1 MLGEGQLDDQIHDKP
16 IFSQPALIEAQK
28 AAEDLKKLFDV
39 ALPAGEAEK
48 VSQCYFTKCDVLMRK
63 WCPAGRPADEDWAV
77 VNQIVVPPEYRQE
90 ILRLSHD
97 IPVAGHL
104 GVRKTVARI
113 EAHFHWPGLRKD
125 VSEYRSCHACQV
137 VGKPQHRIKP
147 APLIPIPVSQEPFSR
162 VLIDCVGPLPKT
174 RTGSQ
179 YLLTIMDTTTRF
191 PEAFPLR
198 NIKAKTVIDALLMF
212 FTRYGLP
219 HEIQSDQGSNF
230 TSNVFQ
236 EVMYQLGIKQINS
249 SAYHPQSQGAL
260 ERYHQTLKTM
270 IKSYCLENSGD
281 WDKGIPFLLF
291 ASRDTPNDSTGFTP
305 FELVFGHEPRGPLKV
320 VKEQLLSEM
329 KEESENVLDYVSQ
342 FRERLSRACELAGQH
357 LKSSQV
363 VMKARAD
370 KKAESR
376 SFEHGDKVLVLLP
389 MPGEPLRA
397 KFSGPYMVERK
408 LGKETYLVSTPDRR
422 KTKRVCHINM
432 LKKYYDHEDRVPVAV
447 VCEETVDSDP
457 DMLEFTEEADFGSG
471 MSGKVNNS
479 QVMANP
485 AEVLGHLS
493 EQEQHD
499 VIEILCEYPAVCTD
513 KLGCTLRTV
522 HDVDV
527 GDSLPIK
534 QHPYR
539 LNPRKKHQVQTE
551 LQYMLDCGIVEP
563 SQSCWSSPVVLVPK
577 PDGSQRFCI
586 DYRKVNA
593 VTKPDSFPLPRIEDC
608 IDQVGSAK
616 FITKLDLMK
625 GYWQVPLSRRAKE
638 VSAFVT
644 PQGLFQCR
652 VMPFGMRN
660 APATFQRLMTDVIAG
675 LDNVVVYIDDILV
688 FSDTWSDHLAYLRD
702 LFDRLTK
709 AGLVVNLAK
718 CEFAK
723 ATVTY
728 LGHEVGR
735 GHVVP
740 RQAKVQAIVEFPAP
754 SSKKE
759 VMRFLGMCGFYRK
772 FVPNFSDLVAPL
784 TDLLKKGIK
793 FEWSSSCEIAFQKLK
808 AVLMSKP
815 VLDAPNF
822 QKPFQLATDASDV
835 GVGAVLLQMD
845 DMGLLKPISYFSKK
859 LNPHQRRYSTIE
871 KECLG
876 LVLAVQHFDVY
887 ISNSSEVSGRDQPLR
902 TRLVGGSGSF
912 EGRVEVLYQGAW
924 GTVCDDLWG
933 LDDAHVVCHT
943 LGYLRASA
951 YDRSA
956 NFGQGTGEIILDNV
970 QCTGSES
977 NIAFCEHN
985 GYLSHNCGH
994 YEDAGV
1000 TCDGIEPL
1008 RTRLV
1013 GGSGSF
1019 EGRVEVYY
1027 QGAWGTVCD
1036 DLWGLDDAHV
1046 VCHTLGYPNAS
1057 AYSSS
1062 ANFGQGTG
1070 EIILD
1075 NVQCTGSESNLA
1087 FCQHNG
1093 YLSHNCVHSEDAGV
1107 TCDGIAQKN
1116 AYSDTCEPAFKT
1128 PRLRQMYARNE

>member
-1 MLGEGQLDDQIHDKP
+1 MLADGYELTHKGSRSPLTRRWNPTQAPSSSSWNGDKSRSPTAKRKSSNTGTNQDSGVRTEGRLFCAYCKKEGHLKTQCTRLKDKKLEQEITQPSGFVRPAAVDMQQHEMNDHNETKRSDQVRDGGHDEEIDEGFLDFVSYGTVRFSVDDKELPITILRDSGSMKTLLIADASSLDTENFTGKKVLIQDVNDGFKPVPLYNIELSSGLVSGPVTVGIVTKLPMRGISMLLGNDLAGVTRAQAMKEKEEDDNDGEVNLGDTFFRMLGEGQLDDQIHDKP

-113 EAHFHWPGLRKD
+113 AAHFYWPGLRKD

-236 EVMYQLGIKQINS
+236 EVMYQLEIKQINS

-291 ASRDTPNDSTGFTP
+291 ASRDTPYDSTGFTP
-305 FELVFGHEPRGPLKV
+305 FELVFGHEPREPLKV
-320 VKEQLLSEM
+320 VKEQLLSEI
-329 KEESENVLDYVSQ
+329 KEGSENVLDYVSQ

-389 MPGEPLRA
+389 IPGEPLRA

-432 LKKYYDHEDRVPVAV
+432 LKKYYDREDRVPVAV

-457 DMLEFTEEADFGSG
+457 DMLEFTEEADIGSG
-471 MSGKVNNS
+471 MSGW
-479 QVMANP
+479 
-485 AEVLGHLS
+485 
-493 EQEQHD
+493 
-499 VIEILCEYPAVCTD
+499 T
-513 KLGCTLRTV
+513 
-522 HDVDV
+522 
-527 GDSLPIK
+527 
-534 QHPYR
+534 
-539 LNPRKKHQVQTE
+539 
-551 LQYMLDCGIVEP
+551 
-563 SQSCWSSPVVLVPK
+563 
-577 PDGSQRFCI
+577 
-586 DYRKVNA
+586 
-593 VTKPDSFPLPRIEDC
+593 
-608 IDQVGSAK
+608 
-616 FITKLDLMK
+616 
-625 GYWQVPLSRRAKE
+625 
-638 VSAFVT
+638 
-644 PQGLFQCR
+644 
-652 VMPFGMRN
+652 
-660 APATFQRLMTDVIAG
+660 
-675 LDNVVVYIDDILV
+675 
-688 FSDTWSDHLAYLRD
+688 
-702 LFDRLTK
+702 
-709 AGLVVNLAK
+709 
-718 CEFAK
+718 
-723 ATVTY
+723 
-728 LGHEVGR
+728 

-754 SSKKE
+754 LSKKE

-793 FEWSSSCEIAFQKLK
+793 FEWSSTCERAFQKLK

-845 DMGLLKPISYFSKK
+845 DMGLLKPNSYFSKK
-859 LNPHQRRYSTIE
+859 LNPHQQRYSTIE

-887 ISNSSEVSGRDQPLR
+887 ISNSSEVTVFTDHNPLTFLERFRNKNQRLFRWSLFLQP
-902 TRLVGGSGSF
+902 
-912 EGRVEVLYQGAW
+912 Y
-924 GTVCDDLWG
+924 G
-933 LDDAHVVCHT
+933 LKVAHIKGKDNIIADT
-943 LGYLRASA
+943 LSRA
-951 YDRSA
+951 
-956 NFGQGTGEIILDNV
+956 
-970 QCTGSES
+970 
-977 NIAFCEHN
+977 
-985 GYLSHNCGH
+985 
-994 YEDAGV
+994 
-1000 TCDGIEPL
+1000 
-1008 RTRLV
+1008 
-1013 GGSGSF
+1013 
-1019 EGRVEVYY
+1019 
-1027 QGAWGTVCD
+1027 
-1036 DLWGLDDAHV
+1036 
-1046 VCHTLGYPNAS
+1046 
-1057 AYSSS
+1057 
-1062 ANFGQGTG
+1062 
-1070 EIILD
+1070 
-1075 NVQCTGSESNLA
+1075 
-1087 FCQHNG
+1087 
-1093 YLSHNCVHSEDAGV
+1093 
-1107 TCDGIAQKN
+1107 
-1116 AYSDTCEPAFKT
+1116 
-1128 PRLRQMYARNE
+1128 

>member
-1 MLGEGQLDDQIHDKP
+1 MTP
-16 IFSQPALIEAQK
+16 
-28 AAEDLKKLFDV
+28 
-39 ALPAGEAEK
+39 
-48 VSQCYFTKCDVLMRK
+48 
-63 WCPAGRPADEDWAV
+63 
-77 VNQIVVPPEYRQE
+77 
-90 ILRLSHD
+90 
-97 IPVAGHL
+97 
-104 GVRKTVARI
+104 
-113 EAHFHWPGLRKD
+113 
-125 VSEYRSCHACQV
+125 
-137 VGKPQHRIKP
+137 
-147 APLIPIPVSQEPFSR
+147 
-162 VLIDCVGPLPKT
+162 
-174 RTGSQ
+174 
-179 YLLTIMDTTTRF
+179 
-191 PEAFPLR
+191 
-198 NIKAKTVIDALLMF
+198 
-212 FTRYGLP
+212 
-219 HEIQSDQGSNF
+219 QGSN
-230 TSNVFQ
+230 
-236 EVMYQLGIKQINS
+236 
-249 SAYHPQSQGAL
+249 
-260 ERYHQTLKTM
+260 
-270 IKSYCLENSGD
+270 
-281 WDKGIPFLLF
+281 
-291 ASRDTPNDSTGFTP
+291 P

-389 MPGEPLRA
+389 IPGEPLRA

-432 LKKYYDHEDRVPVAV
+432 LKKYYDREDRVPVAV
-447 VCEETVDSDP
+447 VCEETVNSDP
-457 DMLEFTEEADFGSG
+457 DMLEFTEEADIGSG

-625 GYWQVPLSRRAKE
+625 RYWQVPLSRRAKE
-638 VSAFVT
+638 VSVFVT

-688 FSDTWSDHLAYLRD
+688 FSNTWSDHLAYMRD

-822 QKPFQLATDASDV
+822 RKPFQLATDASDV

-887 ISNSSEVSGRDQPLR
+887 ISNSSEVTVFTDHNPLTFLERFRNKNQRLFRWSLFLQP
-902 TRLVGGSGSF
+902 
-912 EGRVEVLYQGAW
+912 Y
-924 GTVCDDLWG
+924 G
-933 LDDAHVVCHT
+933 LKVTHIKGKDNIIADT
-943 LGYLRASA
+943 LSRA
-951 YDRSA
+951 
-956 NFGQGTGEIILDNV
+956 
-970 QCTGSES
+970 
-977 NIAFCEHN
+977 
-985 GYLSHNCGH
+985 
-994 YEDAGV
+994 
-1000 TCDGIEPL
+1000 
-1008 RTRLV
+1008 
-1013 GGSGSF
+1013 
-1019 EGRVEVYY
+1019 
-1027 QGAWGTVCD
+1027 
-1036 DLWGLDDAHV
+1036 
-1046 VCHTLGYPNAS
+1046 
-1057 AYSSS
+1057 
-1062 ANFGQGTG
+1062 
-1070 EIILD
+1070 
-1075 NVQCTGSESNLA
+1075 
-1087 FCQHNG
+1087 
-1093 YLSHNCVHSEDAGV
+1093 
-1107 TCDGIAQKN
+1107 
-1116 AYSDTCEPAFKT
+1116 
-1128 PRLRQMYARNE
+1128 